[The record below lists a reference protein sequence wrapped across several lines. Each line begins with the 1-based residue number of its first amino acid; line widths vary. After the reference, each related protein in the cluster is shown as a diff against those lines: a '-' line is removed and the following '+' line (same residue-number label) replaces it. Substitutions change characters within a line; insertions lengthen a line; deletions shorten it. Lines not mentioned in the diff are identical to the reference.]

1 MSSIKVSKKHG
12 LNPMIPVCFWC
23 EKEKNEIVI
32 LGRLPGDQEAP
43 MHAVMDYVPCDE
55 CMKKFEQ
62 GIHIIEVTSKRPEDN
77 RPPLSKSPNGEDVY
91 PTGRYIVAKASAF
104 PNLEV
109 GKPALCDKSVFDRLM
124 ELAKADPEVAEPPA
138 ETHQS
143 EGTLN

>member
-12 LNPMIPVCFWC
+12 LNPMIPVCFWG

-62 GIHIIEVTSKRPEDN
+62 GIHIIEVTFDRPADN
-77 RPPLSKSPNGEDVY
+77 RPPMSKAGGKDVY

-124 ELAKADPEVAEPPA
+124 EFAKADEEAPA
-138 ETHQS
+138 ETHPS
-143 EGTLN
+143 EETLN